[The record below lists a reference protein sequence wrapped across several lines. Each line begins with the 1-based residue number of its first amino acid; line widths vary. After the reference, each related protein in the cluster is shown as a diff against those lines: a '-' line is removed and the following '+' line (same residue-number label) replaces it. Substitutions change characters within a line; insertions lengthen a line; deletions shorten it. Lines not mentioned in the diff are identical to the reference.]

1 MAFVSGVNKDQMVP
15 LFMKEPGFLYQ
26 LWHAPV
32 KKKTSSS
39 VDFTVEFLY
48 LAGEKSILYL

>member
-1 MAFVSGVNKDQMVP
+1 LAFVSGVNKDQMVP